1 MHIFSPPLSRPQFKR
16 LRRAAGKSP
25 FRKPTPPSGF
35 AVPWFHLFQLG
46 KPSNGFFS
54 FSGQRVTLYDS
65 DSDDDV
71 VVAAKVTKAPQ
82 VDQEKAH
89 NAFIKA
95 TSLVAR
101 THRMLVGTATLMLPI
116 IGSRRF
122 GDSKI
127 SDRKTFACSP

>member
-1 MHIFSPPLSRPQFKR
+1 M
-16 LRRAAGKSP
+16 
-25 FRKPTPPSGF
+25 
-35 AVPWFHLFQLG
+35 
-46 KPSNGFFS
+46 
-54 FSGQRVTLYDS
+54 
-65 DSDDDV
+65 
-71 VVAAKVTKAPQ
+71 VAAKVTKAPQ

-101 THRMLVGTATLMLPI
+101 THRMLVGNTATLMLPI
-116 IGSRRF
+116 VGSRRF